1 MTPCTCHK
9 WRDQSFRSD
18 INLCVVSSTGG
29 WRYCPW
35 CSASLTA
42 PEKPREEAIPRTDD
56 EFITAAKTAFDIE
69 NVNIT
74 TSFLQRR
81 FRLGFSRAQTIL
93 NEMQRRGLIPKRPL
107 TTQPEE

>member
-1 MTPCTCHK
+1 MTTCTCQK

-42 PEKPREEAIPRTDD
+42 PEKPREEAEWRLMGPKERPDRRNGDQVRFGNEDWFLTGHEAEFTVAVIGSGTYRT
-56 EFITAAKTAFDIE
+56 
-69 NVNIT
+69 
-74 TSFLQRR
+74 R
-81 FRLGFSRAQTIL
+81 
-93 NEMQRRGLIPKRPL
+93 MPL
-107 TTQPEE
+107 PTQPEE